1 MTRSGAPTSGAA
13 SSGTPSPNGRVVV
26 GLDGSDSA
34 WVALDRAIGEAQ
46 RRGTTL
52 EIVHAWPWAQTD
64 PVAFGAVTEAHQTPV
79 EIARTV
85 LRLAVARVAEQTP
98 ELRVVPT
105 LTAQDAVPE
114 LLRIGEDAALT
125 VIGTRGLGGFTGLL
139 LGSVGLRLAAHTAR
153 PLLVVRGDIPA
164 AYGPEGHGKVLVGVE
179 ASADEAAARY
189 AFEEA
194 VRRGARLRV
203 LYAGAHP
210 QVFGDDHS
218 LPSRED
224 PAARAEQEHAGARQ
238 VVAALSEEFGEV
250 RVREHTAHGAPA
262 PALVE
267 GSRAADVLV
276 LPVHRRTAPL
286 GMQLGPVTHAVL
298 HHSHCPVVLVPI
310 DRRD

>member
-1 MTRSGAPTSGAA
+1 MTRSVTPP
-13 SSGTPSPNGRVVV
+13 SGTPPPNGRIVV

-34 WVALDRAIGEAQ
+34 WGALDRAIGEAQ

-64 PVAFGAVTEAHQTPV
+64 PVAFGVVTEAHQTPV
-79 EIARTV
+79 EIARAV
-85 LRLAVARVAEQTP
+85 LRLAVARVAEQAP

-114 LLRIGEDAALT
+114 LLRIGGDAALT

-179 ASADEAAARY
+179 TSADEAAARY

-194 VRRGARLRV
+194 ARRGARLRV

-210 QVFGDDHS
+210 QLFGGDHA

-224 PAARAEQEHAGARQ
+224 PAARAEREQAGARQ
-238 VVAALSEEFGEV
+238 VVAALGEEFGQV
-250 RVREHTAHGAPA
+250 PVREHTAHGAPA

-267 GSRAADVLV
+267 ASRAADVVV
-276 LPVHRRTAPL
+276 LPVHRRTARL

-298 HHSHCPVVLVPI
+298 HHSHCPVVLVPV
-310 DRRD
+310 DQRE

>member
-1 MTRSGAPTSGAA
+1 MMRSGTS
-13 SSGTPSPNGRVVV
+13 PLNGRVVV

-34 WVALDRAIGEAQ
+34 WAALDRAVGEAQ
-46 RRGTTL
+46 RRQSTL

-64 PVAFGAVTEAHQTPV
+64 PVSFGVVTEAHQTPV

-85 LRLAVARVAEQTP
+85 LRLAVARVAEQAP

-114 LLRIGEDAALT
+114 LLRIGKDAALT

-139 LGSVGLRLAAHTAR
+139 LGSVGLRLAAHTSR

-179 ASADEAAARY
+179 TDADEAAARY

-203 LYAGAHP
+203 LYAGARSQLFGGDHP
-210 QVFGDDHS
+210 

-224 PAARAEQEHAGARQ
+224 PAARAEREQAGAHQ
-238 VVAALSEEFGEV
+238 VIAALGEEFEQV
-250 RVREHTAHGAPA
+250 RVREHTTHGAPA

-267 GSRAADVLV
+267 ASRAADVVV
-276 LPVHRRTAPL
+276 LPVHRGAARL

-298 HHSHCPVVLVPI
+298 HHSHCPVVLIPI
-310 DRRD
+310 DRPD

>member
-1 MTRSGAPTSGAA
+1 MTRSGTEP
-13 SSGTPSPNGRVVV
+13 SGTPPPDGRVVV
-26 GLDGSDSA
+26 GLDGSDSG
-34 WVALDRAIGEAQ
+34 WVALDRAVGEAQ

-64 PVAFGAVTEAHQTPV
+64 PAVFGVGTEAHRTPV

-85 LRLAVARVAEQTP
+85 LRLAVARAAEKAP
-98 ELRVVPT
+98 DLRVVPT

-114 LLRIGEDAALT
+114 LLRIGQDAALT

-179 ASADEAAARY
+179 SSADEAAARY

-194 VRRGARLRV
+194 VRRRARLRV
-203 LYAGAHP
+203 LYAGARPPLLGGDHP
-210 QVFGDDHS
+210 

-224 PAARAEQEHAGARQ
+224 PAARAERERAGAHQ
-238 VVAALSEEFGEV
+238 VVAALAEEFGQV
-250 RVREHTAHGAPA
+250 GVREHTPHGAPA

-267 GSRAADVLV
+267 ASRAADVVV

-310 DRRD
+310 DRRE